1 MQLHNNRSPE
11 EHMAVLQNI
20 KNQTRCFNS
29 PSDVQRYEELMRLK
43 DYLEYRIRTREYE
56 AKLAAANGNAEEL
69 RSNYVKV
76 KLDKFDT
83 AEKNRV
89 EQDKW
94 GWSPLYR
101 IFKE

>member
-43 DYLEYRIRTREYE
+43 DYLKYRIRTREYE
-56 AKLAAANGNAEEL
+56 AKLTAANGNAE
-69 RSNYVKV
+69 
-76 KLDKFDT
+76 
-83 AEKNRV
+83 
-89 EQDKW
+89 
-94 GWSPLYR
+94 
-101 IFKE
+101 